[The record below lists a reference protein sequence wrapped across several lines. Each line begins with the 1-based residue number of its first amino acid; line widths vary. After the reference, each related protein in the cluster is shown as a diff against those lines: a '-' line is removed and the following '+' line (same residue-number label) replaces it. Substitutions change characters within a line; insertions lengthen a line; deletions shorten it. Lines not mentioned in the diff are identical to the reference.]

1 LFAIGRS
8 IVALVLHEVVMAINF
23 VFRKLIT
30 WPLGDKMQVVMFDL
44 KNWSSMLSMMGAID
58 GTHISIAKPFSAYLR
73 ITSFTRQGGTMWLH
87 K

>member
-1 LFAIGRS
+1 
-8 IVALVLHEVVMAINF
+8 MAINL
-23 VFRKLIT
+23 VFRKLII

-58 GTHISIAKPFSAYLR
+58 GTQISIAKPSNAYLR